1 MNEIAYALYE
11 GAENLGLLF
20 VLEPFGKNLKVKIP
34 LSKSFCNRSVDEL
47 ELSVRSR
54 NGLMRS
60 GLDTV
65 EKLVDG
71 IMREGSLN
79 NIRNLGKKSI
89 AEIKTILLV
98 RGYQELNDR
107 EKLKFWHDFLEDNNP
122 SINMVIGGASNA

>member
-98 RGYQELNDR
+98 HGYQELNDR